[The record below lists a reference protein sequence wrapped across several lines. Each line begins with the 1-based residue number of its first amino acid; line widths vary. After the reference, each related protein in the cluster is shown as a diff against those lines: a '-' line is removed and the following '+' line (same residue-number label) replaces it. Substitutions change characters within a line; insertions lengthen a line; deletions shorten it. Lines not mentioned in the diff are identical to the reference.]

1 MSLARCIDR
10 QSRNRRVYLLE
21 ACDWRWG
28 TSSLP
33 ELPCLCPAS
42 RQGQF
47 SRGTEDRDLPLYPS
61 TTIGSP
67 APGTTSCKVRRFS
80 LHPHRSVGSRL
91 ERRFFGVRAAEK
103 EVVTEF
109 PTTFPL
115 RYATNRPTSTRAVE
129 RCPAETARPSRA
141 RWAILGSKDLNVS
154 SRKACPVGVERLQQ
168 SDIAVG
174 HAPSRAHSGHRRSSD
189 TGVKVDKISPT
200 AAVARGSVPATAMS
214 STHPKRPK
222 RNLASHS
229 LYQGVKFTLGGTG
242 GEGVP
247 GVDGGGDPCRGRSL
261 GGISSVALVVI
272 NTVPGGD
279 KTGGG
284 DGIVSTEPPMRPLAT
299 TAVRIIGESTGDP
312 DEDDLRGGGC
322 SQDSAVRE
330 EA

>member
-1 MSLARCIDR
+1 MGDP
-10 QSRNRRVYLLE
+10 RVE
-21 ACDWRWG
+21 GFECEQ
-28 TSSLP
+28 P
-33 ELPCLCPAS
+33 ES
-42 RQGQF
+42 M
-47 SRGTEDRDLPLYPS
+47 PS
-61 TTIGSP
+61 GGGK
-67 APGTTSCKVRRFS
+67 A
-80 LHPHRSVGSRL
+80 
-91 ERRFFGVRAAEK
+91 AAE
-103 EVVTEF
+103 
-109 PTTFPL
+109 P
-115 RYATNRPTSTRAVE
+115 
-129 RCPAETARPSRA
+129 PS
-141 RWAILGSKDLNVS
+141 WNVW
-154 SRKACPVGVERLQQ
+154 GQ

-312 DEDDLRGGGC
+312 DEDDLGGGGDAART
-322 SQDSAVRE
+322 QQYAKRRNVLIPDRRRRRSALRAVAAAER
-330 EA
+330 